1 MASDLRRGRIRDDHD
16 TWAVVEAGRVVVGVA
31 VGRRADAMD
40 GLNVG
45 STDDRAVAALGRL
58 DWRRWAA
65 HEHSWLVDFR
75 LSEAPTAAG
84 SSTSCRGTGKQR
96 PDMDFNI
103 VIRLAK
109 KCTMLLMVSERF

>member
-31 VGRRADAMD
+31 VGRRAAAMD

-75 LSEAPTAAG
+75 LSEAPRRREVPLLAG
-84 SSTSCRGTGKQR
+84 GQAGNDLIFILT
-96 PDMDFNI
+96 
-103 VIRLAK
+103 L
-109 KCTMLLMVSERF
+109 